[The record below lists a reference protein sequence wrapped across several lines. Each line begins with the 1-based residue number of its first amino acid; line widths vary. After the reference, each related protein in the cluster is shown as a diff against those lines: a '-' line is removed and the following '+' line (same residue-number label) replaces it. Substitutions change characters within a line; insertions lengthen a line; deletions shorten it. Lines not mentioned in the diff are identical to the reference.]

1 MVWLDIELTSYLMV
15 KLGIHPNE
23 LQITRAALLK
33 PECFAQTFFQVI
45 PLKHDHFFFK
55 MFSLMN
61 NE

>member
-33 PECFAQTFFQVI
+33 PECFAQTFF
-45 PLKHDHFFFK
+45 
-55 MFSLMN
+55 
-61 NE
+61 